1 MEVIDLML
9 KNPIIII
16 TLLIMI
22 IFRIFPPKNINAL
35 YGYRSTSSMKNKT
48 NWDFAQKYSANLFIA
63 FLSTLLLIQ
72 VILYLVFGNKTFINL
87 SIVISLLLT
96 IGIVIYKTEKK
107 LK

>member
-35 YGYRSTSSMKNKT
+35 YGYRSAGSMKNKT

-87 SIVISLLLT
+87 SIVISLLVT